1 MSSTDFKEQFLKNN
15 QPPIFVKLLAMLSL
29 VRWYNVLLVTTG
41 LYLSSIFMLQDHI
54 SKIDVIKD
62 ISLHI
67 NILAIAFLIM
77 AGYIINAFY
86 DFEKDLINHPEST
99 VFGTVISKQF
109 CLNSYIFFLFVGSSL
124 SILLG
129 WKVGLFNLLFSS
141 GLWIYSHKLRQK
153 PLSGELGAS
162 ILTVAPFASISLHY
176 MQLNFTIFLFVCY
189 IFAITLTREV
199 IKKMVSLKGDLIVNE
214 KSIPILFGIKNTKYI
229 ILTLMLSSLAPIA
242 FIIPYIF
249 EKSIVYY
256 FALSFCLIV
265 CGLYLLKFAKTTTH
279 FNKINNIYKII
290 IILAVF
296 SIFLY

>member
-29 VRWYNVLLVTTG
+29 VRWYNVLLVTIG

-109 CLNSYIFFLFVGSSL
+109 CLNSYIFFLFLAIFSPKFWWPWTKMAARHG
-124 SILLG
+124 ILLS
-129 WKVGLFNLLFSS
+129 KENQR
-141 GLWIYSHKLRQK
+141 IPPKL
-153 PLSGELGAS
+153 S
-162 ILTVAPFASISLHY
+162 
-176 MQLNFTIFLFVCY
+176 
-189 IFAITLTREV
+189 
-199 IKKMVSLKGDLIVNE
+199 
-214 KSIPILFGIKNTKYI
+214 
-229 ILTLMLSSLAPIA
+229 
-242 FIIPYIF
+242 
-249 EKSIVYY
+249 
-256 FALSFCLIV
+256 
-265 CGLYLLKFAKTTTH
+265 
-279 FNKINNIYKII
+279 
-290 IILAVF
+290 
-296 SIFLY
+296 